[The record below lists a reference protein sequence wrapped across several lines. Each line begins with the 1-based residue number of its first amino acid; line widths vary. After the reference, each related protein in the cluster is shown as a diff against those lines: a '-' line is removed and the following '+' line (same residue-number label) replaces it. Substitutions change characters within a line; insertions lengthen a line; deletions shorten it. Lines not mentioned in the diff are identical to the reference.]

1 MPHSSKTPHC
11 RRRTL
16 PGRLKLAIILRQD
29 GRCTDCGTRLVVGNF
44 VFDHRPPLALRD
56 VCADANDPK
65 LVAAIC
71 SPCDKHKTRDD
82 LRDIASAKRGG
93 YTYNRLST
101 LEPLN
106 AVRRGSPGFIDV
118 PPVNGDT
125 HPPKAQQAIRE
136 ARERWAREQRGLR
149 SWPPFS
155 KTDRT

>member
-1 MPHSSKTPHC
+1 MPHSSKAPHC

-29 GRCTDCGTRLVVGNF
+29 GRCTDCGTRF
-44 VFDHRPPLALRD
+44 VFDHSPPLALRD

-71 SPCDKHKTRDD
+71 SACNKQKTRDD
-82 LRDIASAKRGG
+82 LKNIASATLGG

-101 LEPLN
+101 VEPLN
-106 AVRRGSPGFIDV
+106 AVRRGPPGFVDV
-118 PPVNGDT
+118 PPLNGDT

-136 ARERWAREQRGLR
+136 ARERFAREQRGLR